1 MEGVNIYRWY
11 SEMALALMML
21 QNWLTGENKM
31 HQGGKLGILLGERRN
46 DLNRINENKYWKFL
60 SI

>member
-1 MEGVNIYRWY
+1 MEGVNIYRWL

-21 QNWLTGENKM
+21 QKWLMGENKM
-31 HQGGKLGILLGERRN
+31 HQGRKLGTLVSERRN

-60 SI
+60 SM